1 MNKPTHVAALFL
13 VVRSPF
19 ITRRQCG
26 RNEPQFKKFRF
37 GGLERLIAQNER
49 KFDGSMTALAA
60 GCSTADQLLV
70 ERSLVLFSIAGVL
83 ASCGL
88 LGPQEQVR
96 EEPGRTT
103 YRAAEETSLEGPDTT
118 PVPEKVP
125 GESR

>member
-13 VVRSPF
+13 VVGSPF
-19 ITRRQCG
+19 IARRQCG

-37 GGLERLIAQNER
+37 GGPECLIAQNER
-49 KFDGSMTALAA
+49 KFDGLTALAR
-60 GCSTADQLLV
+60 GCSTADQLMV
-70 ERSLVLFSIAGVL
+70 KRSLVLFSITGVL
-83 ASCGL
+83 TSCGL

-103 YRAAEETSLEGPDTT
+103 YRAAEDTSLERPDTT
-118 PVPEKVP
+118 PIPQKVP

>member
-1 MNKPTHVAALFL
+1 M
-13 VVRSPF
+13 R
-19 ITRRQCG
+19 
-26 RNEPQFKKFRF
+26 KKRTAIQEISFRCSE
-37 GGLERLIAQNER
+37 GLIAQNEG
-49 KFDGSMTALAA
+49 KFDGSMTALAR

-70 ERSLVLFSIAGVL
+70 KRSLVLFSFAGVL
-83 ASCGL
+83 VSCGL

-103 YRAAEETSLEGPDTT
+103 YRAAQDTSLERPDTT